1 MENLFFSKDNMITI
15 YNIFSDFLIN
25 KKNINKKYVDT
36 SQVKEFIYKNMIDYK
51 NNNEIDNIDL
61 KKTNIEFINRIIDTY
76 LTEYL
81 IIDSSLRDIE
91 KFPSQTK
98 YDYETYLFEEKFTIE
113 KVILKG
119 IYTYKILTINNIN
132 IPLIVE
138 NVVNNEYTIM
148 KPLIYKRIDVLKK
161 VFIFFENENT
171 PMENIIFLKK
181 EISF

>member
-1 MENLFFSKDNMITI
+1 MENLFFSKENMITI

-25 KKNINKKYVDT
+25 KKNINKNIMDT
-36 SQVKEFIYKNMIDYK
+36 PQIKEFIYKNMIDYK

-76 LTEYL
+76 LTEYI
-81 IIDSSLRDIE
+81 IIDSSSRDIE
-91 KFPSQTK
+91 KFPNQIK
-98 YDYETYLFEEKFTIE
+98 YDYGTYLFEEKFSIE

-119 IYTYKILTINNIN
+119 IHTHTILTINNIN

-138 NVVNNEYTIM
+138 NVINNEYTIM
-148 KPLIYKRIDVLKK
+148 KPLIYKQIDVLKK
-161 VFIFFENENT
+161 VSIFFDDKMNS
-171 PMENIIFLKK
+171 MENIIFLKK